1 MEAVKVRKSTAS
13 RLDNALL
20 ECLKT
25 EAKRENRSLN
35 SLVEAILMYAMYC
48 VPNAETLEAIEEA
61 RSAKKKEV
69 FDNVK
74 DLMDELMKWK
84 KSSIWIVLVFHSA
97 SIH

>member
-1 MEAVKVRKSTAS
+1 MEAVKVCKSTAS

-35 SLVEAILMYAMYC
+35 SLVEAILMDAMYC

-74 DLMDELMKWK
+74 DLMDELMK
-84 KSSIWIVLVFHSA
+84 
-97 SIH
+97 

>member
-1 MEAVKVRKSTAS
+1 MHLLYLIYKYRLVEAVKVRKSTAS

-35 SLVEAILMYAMYC
+35 SLVEAILMDAMYC

-74 DLMDELMKWK
+74 DLMDELMK
-84 KSSIWIVLVFHSA
+84 
-97 SIH
+97 

>member
-1 MEAVKVRKSTAS
+1 MEAVKVRKSTAF

-20 ECLKT
+20 ERLKT

-35 SLVEAILMYAMYC
+35 SHVEAILMDAMYC

-61 RSAKKKEV
+61 HSAKKKEV

-74 DLMDELMKWK
+74 DLMDELMK
-84 KSSIWIVLVFHSA
+84 
-97 SIH
+97 